1 MSGGS
6 IYVEN
11 EGVKLKIIKRDFD
24 VRT

>member
-1 MSGGS
+1 MSRGS

-11 EGVKLKIIKRDFD
+11 EVKKLKIIKRDFD